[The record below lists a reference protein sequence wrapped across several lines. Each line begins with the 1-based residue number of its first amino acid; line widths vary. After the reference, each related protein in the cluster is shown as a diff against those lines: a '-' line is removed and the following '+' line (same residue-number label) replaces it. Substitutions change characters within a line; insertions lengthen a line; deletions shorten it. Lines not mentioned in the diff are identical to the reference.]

1 MEVNTEVSHSTHH
14 RTHIYYVA
22 PCGRRLVSVTVI
34 VQVMMSFVYSVPLLK
49 WTSTVSISVYVC
61 LSVCLSVGLSVCL
74 SLCLYIC
81 VRCCVHVCGVII
93 PSLTVSLTE
102 TKYLTIDQFCYNSS
116 IAININPISRPTVSL
131 FVHN

>member
-49 WTSTVSISVYVC
+49 WTSTVSISVCVC
-61 LSVCLSVGLSVCL
+61 LSVSLSVCL
-74 SLCLYIC
+74 YIYIC